1 VRDFF
6 GIERK
11 KNSNLEYLWL
21 TTFADLMVQLM
32 AFFAVVYSYTQINAA
47 DSSALMQALRRELG
61 LGVKSETPPGDGI
74 LPGSTGLDMNRASD
88 LEKLIADVKV
98 EEGPDEG
105 VRLRVVTFRSS
116 ILFDEGSA
124 VIKPEFQPWLNRIAT
139 LSKEYRGFHLVIEGR
154 AAPRE
159 RSRNGGDVW
168 TLSGE
173 RAQAVARK
181 LASQGLEPVFMIP
194 ESRGD
199 SIVDDVSSPEGRALA
214 RQVRFRFQRVD
225 NR

>member
-1 VRDFF
+1 MRNFF
-6 GIERK
+6 PGRERR

-32 AFFAVVYSYTQINAA
+32 AFFAIVYSYTQLNIT
-47 DSSALMQALRRELG
+47 DSGTLIQALRQELG
-61 LGVKSETPPGDGI
+61 IKSETPRGDGI
-74 LPGSTGLDMNRASD
+74 LPGSTGLDINRASD
-88 LEKLIADVKV
+88 LEKQIADMKV

-105 VRLRVVTFRSS
+105 VRLRVVTFRGS

-124 VIKPEFQPWLNRIAT
+124 VVKPEFQPWLKRIAE
-139 LSKEYRGFHLVIEGR
+139 LSKEYPGFHVVLEGQ
-154 AAPRE
+154 AAQRE
-159 RSRNGGDVW
+159 RSLNGGDVW

-173 RAQAVARK
+173 RAQAVARR
-181 LASQGLEPVFMIP
+181 LVSLGLEPTLMIP

-199 SIVDDVSSPEGRALA
+199 SIVDDDTSSPEGRALA

>member
-1 VRDFF
+1 MRDFF
-6 GIERK
+6 GRERR

-32 AFFAVVYSYTQINAA
+32 AFFAIVFSYTQLNVT
-47 DSSALMQALRRELG
+47 DSSVLIKALREE
-61 LGVKSETPPGDGI
+61 LGVKREIPPGDGI
-74 LPGSTGLDMNRASD
+74 LPGSVGLDVNKASD

-105 VRLRVVTFRSS
+105 VRLHVVTFRGS

-124 VIKPEFQPWLNRIAT
+124 VVKPEFQPWLDRIVT
-139 LSKEYRGFHLVIEGR
+139 LNKQYRGFHLVLEGR
-154 AAPRE
+154 AAPQE
-159 RSRNGGDVW
+159 RSRNGGDAW

-173 RAQAVARK
+173 RAQAVARQ
-181 LASQGLEPVFMIP
+181 LVSRGSDPMFMIP